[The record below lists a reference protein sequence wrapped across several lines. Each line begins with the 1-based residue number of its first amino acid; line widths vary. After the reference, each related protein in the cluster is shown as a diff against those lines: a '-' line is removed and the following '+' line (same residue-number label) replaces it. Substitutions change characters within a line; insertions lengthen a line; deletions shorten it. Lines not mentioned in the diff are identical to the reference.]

1 MTTRMIAVA
10 VEVVVAI
17 LFLVAAVLCWSNGV
31 QTTEFASVGD
41 IPGFTATYYAGPWLV
56 LAVGSVAITGLV
68 VLDAISRTLRA
79 KRVTHSG

>member
-1 MTTRMIAVA
+1 MA

-17 LFLVAAVLCWSNGV
+17 VFLVVAVLCWNNGV

-56 LAVGSVAITGLV
+56 LAVGSVTITGLV
-68 VLDAISRTLRA
+68 VLDAISRTVRA
-79 KRVTHSG
+79 KRAMHSG